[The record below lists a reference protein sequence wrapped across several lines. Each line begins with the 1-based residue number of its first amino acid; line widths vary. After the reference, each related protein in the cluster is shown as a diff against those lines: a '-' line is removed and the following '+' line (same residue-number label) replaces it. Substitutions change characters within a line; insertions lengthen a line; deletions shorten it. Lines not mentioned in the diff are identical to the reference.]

1 MHVSAVPDIQPHT
14 ASVPPSAW
22 TLCPWDSPKYEHLL
36 EMYSIKAVQ
45 DVDEF
50 VSSSDLEK
58 CSIASLTHQWIFC
71 IEWERANSWLKTS
84 Q

>member
-36 EMYSIKAVQ
+36 EMYSIWPSKMWMSLFLHQIWRTA
-45 DVDEF
+45 ELHHLLTSG
-50 VSSSDLEK
+50 SSALN
-58 CSIASLTHQWIFC
+58 
-71 IEWERANSWLKTS
+71 EREQTAD
-84 Q
+84 